1 MIFLKILFYLVV
13 LILVLVLAY
22 VTTRF
27 LARAGSGQKNSGIR
41 ILDRTAIGH
50 DSFLLV
56 VRVQE
61 RILLL
66 GVSPAGITKL
76 EELEDYQELN
86 PAEKAPDFASM
97 LAGQLKIRGIRGKEY
112 TGSGEKEHEGK
123 I

>member
-22 VTTRF
+22 ITTRF

-41 ILDRTAIGH
+41 ILDRTAVGH

-56 VRVQE
+56 VKVQE

-76 EELEDYQELN
+76 EELEDYHELK
-86 PAEKAPDFASM
+86 PAEKNPDFAS
-97 LAGQLKIRGIRGKEY
+97 AFAEQLKVLGIRGKEY
-112 TGSGEKEHEGK
+112 TGAGEKEHEGK
-123 I
+123 L